1 MESIHVQWRSDPSM
15 AGVLNMKFFSVYLSF
30 LFLVTLGLGAWVND
44 FTARQCVARTGQS
57 YQECNR

>member
-1 MESIHVQWRSDPSM
+1 
-15 AGVLNMKFFSVYLSF
+15 MKFYSVYLSF
-30 LFLVTLGLGAWVND
+30 LFVVTLGLGAWVND

>member
-1 MESIHVQWRSDPSM
+1 
-15 AGVLNMKFFSVYLSF
+15 MKVMTVYLSIMF
-30 LFLVTLGLGAWVND
+30 VITLCLGAWVND

>member
-1 MESIHVQWRSDPSM
+1 M

-57 YQECNR
+57 YQEGNR

>member
-1 MESIHVQWRSDPSM
+1 MV
-15 AGVLNMKFFSVYLSF
+15 GVLIMKALTVYLVF
-30 LFLVTLGLGAWVND
+30 IFVVTLGLGAWVND